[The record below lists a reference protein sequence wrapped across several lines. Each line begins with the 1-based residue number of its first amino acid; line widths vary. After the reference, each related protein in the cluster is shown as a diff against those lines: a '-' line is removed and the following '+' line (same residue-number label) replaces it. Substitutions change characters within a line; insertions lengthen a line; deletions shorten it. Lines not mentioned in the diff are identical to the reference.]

1 MLPFFFW
8 GGGGNFLH
16 FTFLA
21 AHRGPSACTT
31 RSDLD
36 IKQKK
41 SSSSLILFFFNRRN
55 EEFTG

>member
-1 MLPFFFW
+1 MLPFFW
-8 GGGGNFLH
+8 GGNFLH